1 MVHYVM
7 ELLQSSLRVLPLT
20 LIVVCTVML
29 KISNPEH
36 TCILIFYAYAE
47 RYWEMIDRLKVTHF
61 YVIPTVMKF
70 LMKAGDEHVDKY
82 NLSTLKVLALGTT
95 VL

>member
-1 MVHYVM
+1 
-7 ELLQSSLRVLPLT
+7 
-20 LIVVCTVML
+20 ML

-82 NLSTLKVLALGTT
+82 SLSSLKVLALGNAF
-95 VL
+95 VFVYFGEEVQKKPGP